1 MVPATLPVLPH
12 PLRATMFHDT
22 DTVHVSIDYPSD
34 VFASPQRNLP
44 DPVTFLSVTSKEY
57 ADLVLRHSTITAAQS
72 LTPGDSFK
80 QLGQLLQT
88 PFATSAPGFDRP
100 RFLSSFGPPHE
111 TSSARFASL
120 YQGSGTKL
128 ARLPFD
134 TVDEFEALGDTVL
147 PGVGE
152 FGLLLL
158 QGYPSPTWLNAVG
171 GKFGIDPEFFQR
183 HLPVASVP
191 GRRTNG
197 SIMRT
202 ATGILPSCHGDMV
215 ALQVT
220 RIGSCHD
227 KPWIKPAI
235 NLQEALENERRKLS
249 VNMDSYMRILA
260 QLNGEGFSVADSVCR
275 ETSVHD
281 AYCFSVDQ
289 TVSLGIQPAG
299 EGWIGKSAPMPRT
312 MLGACH

>member
-1 MVPATLPVLPH
+1 MISATLPVLPH
-12 PLRATMFHDT
+12 PLRATIFHDT
-22 DTVHVSIDYPSD
+22 NTVHVSIHCPSD
-34 VFASPQRNLP
+34 IFASPQQKQNLP
-44 DPVTFLSVTSKEY
+44 DAVTSLSVTSKEY

-80 QLGQLLQT
+80 QLAKLLQA
-88 PFATSAPGFDRP
+88 PYATRAAPGRGRP
-100 RFLSSFGPPHE
+100 RIRSSFGPPHE

-120 YQGSGTKL
+120 YQGSGAKL

-183 HLPVASVP
+183 HLPHASRP
-191 GRRTNG
+191 GGGAN
-197 SIMRT
+197 
-202 ATGILPSCHGDMV
+202 GILPSCHGDMV
-215 ALQVT
+215 SLQVT
-220 RIGSCHD
+220 RIGSSLD
-227 KPWIKPAI
+227 KPLVKLLV
-235 NLQEALENERRKLS
+235 NLQEALENERRKAS
-249 VNMDSYMRILA
+249 GTMDMYMKTLA
-260 QLNGEGFSVADSVCR
+260 RLDGENFFVADSVVR
-275 ETSVHD
+275 EISVHD
-281 AYCFSVDQ
+281 AYCFSVEQ

-299 EGWIGKSAPMPRT
+299 EGWIGKSAPVPRT
-312 MLGACH
+312 MLGACR